1 MLETMICIILAPV
14 AIVAFG
20 FSIALLG
27 GLFKYITTLKK

>member
-1 MLETMICIILAPV
+1 MLETIVCIILAPV

-27 GLFKYITTLKK
+27 GLFNYFKTLKK